1 MLIIPGFLSL
11 SRDVFIKHRIDDSI
25 DSIYKNINGIQYKN
39 WLYFILLKQNIK
51 LQKNSYLQYVLE
63 KTTKFEELKNNL
75 LTGIIDVSHLDSRF
89 ETFYDERK
97 RLVKDY
103 SESEVA
109 IFIHKNGIDP
119 KESIYKY
126 TDNTLIE
133 RKAILSWVSN
143 YGWIEEINHIYPALA
158 DYINHSAACG
168 IGLKNIPD
176 GFRLFLNNDHFFIF
190 IKGIAKK

>member
-75 LTGIIDVSHLDSRF
+75 LTGV
-89 ETFYDERK
+89 
-97 RLVKDY
+97 
-103 SESEVA
+103 
-109 IFIHKNGIDP
+109 N
-119 KESIYKY
+119 
-126 TDNTLIE
+126 
-133 RKAILSWVSN
+133 
-143 YGWIEEINHIYPALA
+143 
-158 DYINHSAACG
+158 
-168 IGLKNIPD
+168 
-176 GFRLFLNNDHFFIF
+176 
-190 IKGIAKK
+190 